1 METRD
6 RLYSLIAKVVGLEI
20 GSIRDNSNFFGIGG
34 DSISALKLTKLCKDE
49 NLFLTVDDIFDYP
62 EMADLVRISGKR
74 PATNGTRNQ
83 PKEPKTPLQTIN
95 PNTLCR
101 QPTQEESSKCN
112 LAVLPTTGF
121 QRWSLSGMHYR
132 YFRISLPASIDRNR
146 LFHSCELLVQ
156 RHDSL
161 RTAFAKQ
168 DGDNGKTV
176 VQIVHPS
183 VRIQFQENN
192 QVESLDRH
200 CDEDTR
206 DAVEPPVDGKPPF
219 QVQIVTLKDS
229 RAFLVLRFA
238 HAQWDG
244 FSLASITNDLSAAY
258 NNLPLSPTTQYF
270 QHASAAW
277 ATHTDDAF
285 KIWMRV
291 LEGSQMT
298 KMDAGALLLLPKESA
313 RSEIGIKM
321 QEPYTVKITKT
332 IPKEPLSSLPTNIS
346 MGTVIKTAW
355 AMTLMHSFRRKRT
368 SEENQVHDVVFG
380 QVTNGRALG
389 IPNESHIIG
398 PCTNIIPVR
407 VRLTGTSITKLD
419 LLRKVQR
426 LYLDTRA
433 YENVEFE
440 HIVKR
445 CTTWASDTKY
455 GSIVRFQNY
464 DFNPTTWLEGTAC
477 KGSLYYVPNRPSETA
492 NIAIFPFETE
502 LSVVM
507 TVSNHTLNEQE
518 AQCIVDE
525 FCKQVQ
531 EFSNDHDL
539 DEPVNLQYS
548 YQAPE

>member
-1 METRD
+1 MESRE
-6 RLYSLIAKVVGLEI
+6 RLYSLIAKVVGLEV

-49 NLFLTVDDIFDYP
+49 SLFLTVDDIFDHP
-62 EMADLVRISGKR
+62 EIADLVRLSGKR

-83 PKEPKTPLQTIN
+83 PKEPKKPLQTIN
-95 PNTLCR
+95 PNALCR
-101 QPTQEESSKCN
+101 QPTQEESSKRN
-112 LAVLPTTGF
+112 FAVLPTTGF

-156 RHDSL
+156 RHESL

-183 VRIQFQENN
+183 GRIQFQEKNE
-192 QVESLDRH
+192 VESLDRH

-206 DAVEPPVDGKPPF
+206 NAVEPPVDGKPPF

-258 NNLPLSPTTQYF
+258 NNLPLPPTTPYF
-270 QHASAAW
+270 QHASASW
-277 ATHTDDAF
+277 ATHTDDAR
-285 KIWMRV
+285 KMWMRV
-291 LEGSQMT
+291 LKGSQMT

-313 RSEIGIKM
+313 RSEIGTKM
-321 QEPYTVKITKT
+321 QEP
-332 IPKEPLSSLPTNIS
+332 
-346 MGTVIKTAW
+346 
-355 AMTLMHSFRRKRT
+355 T
-368 SEENQVHDVVFG
+368 SEENEVHDVVFG

-389 IPNESHIIG
+389 IPNESYIVG

-502 LSVVM
+502 LSMVM

-531 EFSNDHDL
+531 EFSNGHDL
-539 DEPVNLQYS
+539 NEPVNLRSS
-548 YQAPE
+548 YQAPA